1 MTPNKSWSGK
11 FRRGIMMNGKSIF
24 FASLLA
30 GAFVPP
36 AVAADAG
43 GADPIDQVNT
53 FIGTQDEGNTFPGA
67 SAPFGMIQVSPIGSH
82 YAGWQ
87 YTDKKIR
94 GFGHFFLSGAGCF
107 EQGGLVSVL
116 PVTGT
121 IGAGAKSTF
130 DTNNPEA
137 FDQTRYAAAF
147 DHQGEIGKPGYYKVR
162 LTADSNQHVGGIDA
176 ETSALTR
183 VGAERYTFAQGTQA
197 HVLVNLGQATVRH
210 RVIHSNLRIVDDH
223 SVEGSLEVIG
233 FCGGSAY
240 TTWFRLEFDRPFKA
254 NGTWNKLKGTP
265 GAKES
270 SAAEAPNGAWFDF
283 DTKDSREVT
292 IVSAVSHVDANGAR
306 NNLRSEGYVDGKPL
320 GFDAIK
326 QRAQDAWRK
335 ELASVRV
342 RGGTAEDRVVFTT
355 SLYHTLLQPL
365 TASDADGRYRG
376 WDDAIHKADGW
387 TYYEYFSLWDTYR
400 AQNQMLAILRPQR
413 ARDIARTVVTIAEQG
428 GWLPRWGYANYET
441 NTMTGDPVT
450 PFLADS
456 WKYGALS
463 GDEARRAYA
472 ALKRNAD
479 DVPPAS
485 WREEGRAGNPNYIA
499 KGFIEYEKSSSKK
512 KAMDVDQEHS
522 ASATFEYAQADCS
535 LALMARGLGEKADAQ
550 RWSARSGN
558 WKNLWDASI
567 VDNEH
572 GGFKGFPRPK
582 TLDGAWF
589 SPKDKSYSP
598 ASEDGFHEG
607 TAWQYQWLEQ
617 QDVPSLIKA
626 MGGADETHKRLDV
639 FFALD
644 KLLADPLHAARKE
657 WVMGAYDYY
666 NQFRYNPNN
675 EPDLHSPWMY
685 TLTGAPW
692 KTAVVLRA
700 AQTLFTDGPNGVTGN
715 DDLGTMSAWYLFSAL
730 GLYPGMPGTGQL
742 LLHTPRFEH
751 AEIDLDGG
759 KTLVI
764 DAPGADGSKLQYI
777 DGAQIDGH
785 AQAKVFVDWA
795 TLRRGATIRYAL
807 TVNAPAWGTH
817 PADLPPAA
825 CPGVATR

>member
-1 MTPNKSWSGK
+1 MVTEAKATEPTESEKERFVMSNQ
-11 FRRGIMMNGKSIF
+11 IPAAI
-24 FASLLA
+24 LLA
-30 GAFVPP
+30 VMSCAG
-36 AVAADAG
+36 AVAAE
-43 GADPIDQVNT
+43 ADPIATVNT

-107 EQGGLVSVL
+107 EQGGLISIL

-121 IGAGAKSTF
+121 IGAGAGFAFDTSKPETF
-130 DTNNPEA
+130 D
-137 FDQTRYAAAF
+137 QSHYAAAYE
-147 DHQGEIGKPGYYKVR
+147 HQGEIGRPGYYKVR
-162 LTADSNQHVGGIDA
+162 LTDYGGINV

-183 VGAERYTFAQGTQA
+183 VGAERYTFAGDAQA
-197 HVLVNLGQATVRH
+197 QILVNLGQATVRH
-210 RVIHSNLRIVDDH
+210 RIIHSELKVVGDRA
-223 SVEGSLEVIG
+223 VEGSLEAIG

-240 TTWFRLEFDRPFKA
+240 TTWFRLEFDRPFRA
-254 NGTWNKLKGTP
+254 HGTWGKLKAIPGTN
-265 GAKES
+265 ET
-270 SAAEAPNGAWFDF
+270 SAAEAPNGAWFTF
-283 DTKDSREVT
+283 DTKDSRNVT
-292 IVSAVSHVDANGAR
+292 ILSAVSHVDAEGAR
-306 NNLRSEGYVDGKPL
+306 NNLRAEGYGGGRPL
-320 GFDAIK
+320 AFDEVK

-342 RGGTAEDRVVFTT
+342 RGGTPEDRVVFTT
-355 SLYHTLLQPL
+355 SLYHSLLQPL
-365 TASDADGRYRG
+365 TGSDADGRYRG
-376 WDDAIHKADGW
+376 WDDAIHTADGW

-400 AQNQMLAILRPQR
+400 AQNQLLAILRPQR

-450 PFLADS
+450 PFLADL
-456 WKYGALS
+456 WKYGALQ
-463 GDEARRAYA
+463 DEEAKRAYA
-472 ALKRNAD
+472 ALKQNAD
-479 DVPPAS
+479 GVPPRS

-499 KGFIEYEKSSSKK
+499 HGFVEYEKTSSKK
-512 KAMDVDQEHS
+512 KSMDVDQEHA
-522 ASATFEYAQADCS
+522 ASATFEYAQADCA
-535 LALMARGLGEKADAQ
+535 LALMARGLGENADAR
-550 RWSARSGN
+550 RWAARSGN
-558 WKNLWDASI
+558 WKNLWDASV

-582 TLDGAWF
+582 TIDGNWY
-589 SPKDKSYSP
+589 SPKDKPYLPS
-598 ASEDGFHEG
+598 SEDGFHEG

-617 QDVPSLIKA
+617 QDVPSLVKA
-626 MGGADETHKRLDV
+626 MGGAEQTHKRLDV

-742 LLHTPRFEH
+742 LLHAPRFEH
-751 AEIDLDGG
+751 VEIDLAGG
-759 KTLVI
+759 KALVV
-764 DAPGADGSKLQYI
+764 DAPGADGRKLQYI
-777 DGAQIDGH
+777 EAAQIDGRS
-785 AQAKVFVDWA
+785 QSKVFTDWD
-795 TLRRGATIRYAL
+795 TLRHGATIRYAL
-807 TVNAPAWGTH
+807 ADKAPAWGTH
-817 PADLPPAA
+817 VADLPPAA
-825 CPGVATR
+825 CPNTPVR